1 MTQFNDRVVLVT
13 GGGAGIGLSAASKFS
28 DKGARVVITGRRQG
42 ALEQAV
48 RTASG
53 IDYIVADAGNT
64 SDASRTIEEV
74 MRRYGRLDV
83 LVNNA
88 GAGAILPLSQASFVQ
103 VNEIFSVNVIGPSLL
118 ATAALPHLKQ
128 SGGNIVNVSS
138 TFGHKAAE
146 ALSHYAAS
154 KAALE
159 HMTRCWALELAR
171 DGVRVNAV
179 AAGPTES
186 DFLSERMKLSA
197 EQIESVKASERARIP
212 LGRRGLPEDVAGW
225 IVALASPDAAWI
237 TGQVFTVD
245 GGLSTT

>member
-1 MTQFNDRVVLVT
+1 MKTFDDQVVLVT
-13 GGGAGIGLSAASKFS
+13 GGGAGIGFSAASKFA
-28 DKGARVVITGRRQG
+28 DQGARVVITGRRRE
-42 ALEQAV
+42 ALERAAH
-48 RTASG
+48 TAPR
-53 IDYIVADAGNT
+53 IDYIVADAGNP
-64 SDASRTIEEV
+64 SDAEETIAEL
-74 MRRYGRLDV
+74 MRRHGRLDV

-88 GAGAILPLSQASFVQ
+88 GAGAILPLAEATLAQI
-103 VNEIFSVNVIGPSLL
+103 NDIFSVNVIGPSLL
-118 ATAALPHLKQ
+118 ATAALPYLKQ

-159 HMTRCWALELAR
+159 HMTRCWSLELAHE
-171 DGVRVNAV
+171 GIRVNAV

-197 EQIESVKASERARIP
+197 EQIESVKESERARIP
-212 LGRRGLPEDVAGW
+212 LGRRGLPDDVAGW
-225 IVALASPDAAWI
+225 IVALASRDAAWL

-245 GGLSTT
+245 GGLSVT

>member
-1 MTQFNDRVVLVT
+1 MTKLNTQVVLVT
-13 GGGAGIGLSAASKFS
+13 GGGAGIGLSAASKFAKS
-28 DKGARVVITGRRQG
+28 GARVVITGRRQE

-48 RTASG
+48 RTDSC
-53 IDYIVADAGNT
+53 IDYIVADAGNP
-64 SDASRTIEEV
+64 SDAARTIEELIH
-74 MRRYGRLDV
+74 RHGRLDV
-83 LVNNA
+83 LINNA
-88 GAGAILPLSQASFVQ
+88 GAGAILPLSQASFAQ
-103 VNEIFSVNVIGPSLL
+103 INEIFSVNVFGPSLL
-118 ATAALPHLKQ
+118 TTAALPYLKR
-128 SGGNIVNVSS
+128 SGGSIINVTS

-171 DGVRVNAV
+171 DGIRVNAV

-186 DFLSERMKLSA
+186 NFLSERMKLSA

-212 LGRRGLPEDVAGW
+212 LGRRGIPDDVANW

-245 GGLSTT
+245 GGLSVT